1 MSSHYQLGKVFISH
15 SSADKTFVRR
25 LSRAIEDAGF
35 QVWLDEKELLVGDPL
50 PQKISDGVAS
60 AAVVLVVVSEAATQ
74 SRWLKFE
81 LNHATQRMVEGK
93 SRVIPV
99 VIDKADLPAE
109 VAGLLYADFTRGW
122 ATALKSVMTALEHEA
137 RARAVNGAF
146 WSRAEQL
153 LSDAFGT
160 TGMVFGGSE
169 GYRSEDFNTVF
180 IPNPNAGAEEIT
192 VPYETLTD
200 YQGRGEPV
208 LKVWATEFMEE
219 LERFGESFAIVVTQ
233 RPLGF
238 PVSRTYEHND
248 RVHAVSNGWN
258 GRVYSQVVYADV
270 SGLDKY
276 EEELRVVKSARD
288 FLVLLANESAT
299 QRA

>member
-1 MSSHYQLGKVFISH
+1 VSSSYQLGRVFISH
-15 SSADKTFVRR
+15 SSVDKPFVRK

-60 AAVVLVVVSEAATQ
+60 APVVLVVVSEAATR
-74 SRWLKFE
+74 SRWLRFE

-99 VIDKADLPAE
+99 VIDNTELPAE
-109 VAGLLYADFTRGW
+109 VAGLLYADFFNRGW
-122 ATALKSVMTALEHEA
+122 AAALKSVITALEHEA

-160 TGMVFGGSE
+160 TGMIFGGSE
-169 GYRSEDFNTVF
+169 GYRPEDFNTVF
-180 IPNPNAGAEEIT
+180 IPNPDPGTEEIT
-192 VPYETLTD
+192 VPYETLAD
-200 YQGRGEPV
+200 YRNQREPV
-208 LKVWATEFMEE
+208 PKIWATEFTEAV
-219 LERFGESFAIVVTQ
+219 ERFGESFAIVVTQ

-238 PVSRTYEHND
+238 PVSRTYEHNH
-248 RVHAVSNGWN
+248 RVHVVTNGWN
-258 GRVYSQVVYADV
+258 GKVYSQVIYADL

-276 EEELRVVKSARD
+276 EEELHVVKSARD
-288 FLVLLANESAT
+288 FLVVLVN
-299 QRA
+299 QG